1 MVSILF
7 GYQKHILKRINKY
20 IILCLTIFFVSN
32 LFAQK
37 ADPLDAEEHFKF
49 HNYIDALIVYKKLI
63 EKDPKNADYPF
74 KAGFC
79 ILNTDRDKSEA
90 VTFLETASKRK
101 SDPDVDFYLAK
112 AYHYTLKLNEALETL
127 LKYQKSGI
135 GTKQSEVT
143 RELETVKNAILFV
156 KSPIDVSFENAG
168 DKINTEYPDYY
179 PLVTPDESYLFFT
192 SRRKGVMGNAREFD
206 GYYSSDVFYTK
217 VENGEFI
224 PAKGA
229 GAMVNSIYDEQAVGL
244 SYNADKLFVYM
255 DNIKEFGDIYES
267 KMTAGKFKKIE
278 KLGEVINSKGFESS
292 ATISADENTLFF
304 ASRRDGGLGEKDIY
318 MTKKLPTGEWAEPQN
333 LGTEINTPYDE
344 DFPNLFYDGKT
355 LYFSSKGH
363 TSMGGF
369 DYFKSTWDE
378 TTNTWSKAVNLG
390 YPLNTTEDDICI
402 SFTEDQSH
410 AYISAWRKDTK
421 GEKDIYKVTF
431 NNIDVR
437 QTVIKSKVIALGST
451 EAIKGALIN
460 VIDQSTQEE
469 VGNYTP
475 NPKSGAFAIILKPGK
490 YQILI
495 DAPGFSPKTEEIT
508 VLGKSDFIEF
518 KEQTFTVVP

>member
-1 MVSILF
+1 MILERIK
-7 GYQKHILKRINKY
+7 KHILFT
-20 IILCLTIFFVSN
+20 LSVLVTLTS
-32 LFAQK
+32 FAQK
-37 ADPLDAEEHFKF
+37 ADPADAEEHFKF

-63 EKDPKNADYPF
+63 EKDPKNADYPY
-74 KAGFC
+74 KAGYS
-79 ILNTDRDKSEA
+79 ILHTDRDKSEA
-90 VTFLETASKRK
+90 IKFLETASERK

-112 AYHYTLKLNEALETL
+112 AYHYNMKLDEALDAFE
-127 LKYQKSGI
+127 KYQKSGV
-135 GTKQSEVT
+135 GTKQAEVA
-143 RELETVKNAILFV
+143 REIEMVKNAMLLV

-192 SRRKGVMGNAREFD
+192 SRRKGVMGGAREFD

-267 KMTAGKFKKIE
+267 KMNAGKFKKIE
-278 KLGEVINSKGFESS
+278 KLGEAINSKGFESA
-292 ATISADENTLFF
+292 ATISADENILFF
-304 ASRRDGGLGEKDIY
+304 ASRRDDGLGEKDIY
-318 MTKKLPTGEWAEPQN
+318 MTRKLPTGDWAEPQN
-333 LGTEINTPYDE
+333 LGNTINTPYDE

-363 TSMGGF
+363 NSIGGY

-378 TTNTWSKAVNLG
+378 TANTWSKPQNLG
-390 YPLNTTEDDICI
+390 YPLNTPEDNLCI
-402 SFTEDQSH
+402 SFIEDQSH
-410 AYISAWRKDTK
+410 AYISTWMKDSK

-431 NNIDVR
+431 NEIDSR
-437 QTVIKSKVIALGST
+437 QTIIKSKVLAQGST
-451 EAIKGALIN
+451 EAIKNALIN
-460 VIDQSTQEE
+460 VVDVRTQEE

-475 NPKSGAFAIILKPGK
+475 NPKSGAFTIILKPGTYK
-490 YQILI
+490 ILV
-495 DAPGFSPKTEEIT
+495 DAPGFAPKTENVTI
-508 VLGKSDFIEF
+508 LGKSDFIAFTEQEF
-518 KEQTFTVVP
+518 VVTP